1 MRKRTAHRWQL
12 TLIMMIGVFV
22 AAGSFWLVQ
31 LVNQAGGEAQ
41 ADMFRNEPDYII
53 DRFSM
58 VRMNKEGQ
66 PSYIISGDKL
76 THHPIGDSSDIDKPF
91 VHGIASAAGSAGGE
105 RPPMNIHADTAH
117 VDQGNTRV
125 KLNGNVDVVRPA
137 TGTTQA
143 MRMQT
148 PTLTVFPDEERM
160 ETDAPVDLNLGGST
174 AKGTGMQFNNAT
186 RQVQLGGRG
195 TITMPPRAAH

>member
-22 AAGSFWLVQ
+22 AACSFWLVQ
-31 LVNQAGGEAQ
+31 VVNQAGDEAQ
-41 ADMFRNEPDYII
+41 ADKFRNEPDYII
-53 DRFSM
+53 DRFSL

-91 VHGIASAAGSAGGE
+91 VHSLAGGDQ
-105 RPPMNIHADTAH
+105 PPMNIHADTAH

-137 TGTTQA
+137 SEKTQA
-143 MRMQT
+143 MRMKT
-148 PTLTVFPDEERM
+148 PTLTVYPDEERM
-160 ETDAPVDLNLGGST
+160 ETEAPVDLTLGDST

>member
-22 AAGSFWLVQ
+22 AVGSFWLVQ
-31 LVNQAGGEAQ
+31 VVNQAGDEAQ
-41 ADMFRNEPDYII
+41 ADLFRNEPDYII
-53 DRFSM
+53 DRFSL

-76 THHPIGDSSDIDKPF
+76 THHPVGDSSDIDKPF
-91 VHGIASAAGSAGGE
+91 VHSLAGE

-137 TGTTQA
+137 TDKAQA

-160 ETDAPVDLNLGGST
+160 ETDAPVDLHLGGST

>member
-12 TLIMMIGVFV
+12 TLIMVVGVFV

-31 LVNQAGGEAQ
+31 LVNQAGDEAQ

-58 VRMNKEGQ
+58 VRMNEKGQ

-76 THHPIGDSSDIDKPF
+76 THHPVDDSSDIAKPV
-91 VHGIASAAGSAGGE
+91 VHALASPE
-105 RPPMNIHADTAH
+105 RPPMHINSDTAH

-125 KLNGNVDVVRPA
+125 RLDGNVDVLRPA
-137 TGTTQA
+137 TAKTQA
-143 MRMQT
+143 MRMKT
-148 PTLTVFPDEERM
+148 STLTVFPDEERM
-160 ETDAPVDLNLGGST
+160 ETVAPVDLQLGGTNST
-174 AKGTGMQFNNAT
+174 GTGMRFNNAT

-195 TITMPPRAAH
+195 TITMPPRAAK

>member
-12 TLIMMIGVFV
+12 TMIMIVGVFV

-31 LVNQAGGEAQ
+31 VVNQAGQQAEA
-41 ADMFRNEPDYII
+41 DKFRDEPDYII

-58 VRMNKEGQ
+58 VRMSKTGQ
-66 PSYIISGDKL
+66 PAYIISGDKL
-76 THHPIGDSSDIDKPF
+76 THRPVDDSSDIDKPY
-91 VHGIASAAGSAGGE
+91 VHSLGSE
-105 RPPMNIHADTAH
+105 QPPMNIHADTAH

-137 TGTTQA
+137 TPASQA
-143 MRMQT
+143 LRMT
-148 PTLTVFPDEERM
+148 APTLTVFPDEERM
-160 ETDAPVDLNLGGST
+160 ETEAPVEMHVGSSI
-174 AKGTGMQFNNAT
+174 AHGTGMKANNAT
-186 RQVQLGGRG
+186 RQIQLGGRG